1 MKKIKAVALV
11 LIMILCGAAF
21 ARGMQVE
28 AKANAVQEKLSGEV
42 FRFHVLAN
50 SDSKEDQE
58 LKMKVKEAVV
68 DYMCENLSNAG
79 NAAEAKAWAIR
90 HKEELIRTAREVLQ
104 EEGCNDQITAEV
116 VRCEFPD
123 KTYGDIITWEEIF
136 SPSFRLN
143 IASHS
148 FTPMDNTR
156 IRIDTRL
163 NFNSSGSRI
172 FMIAFLK
179 KVNPTSITRKDTI
192 SAAMYSSLPCPKGC
206 SLSAGFSAIFTPI
219 IPMIEEPASD
229 KLLNASAVT
238 DTL

>member
-1 MKKIKAVALV
+1 MKKIKAVVLV

-58 LKMKVKEAVV
+58 LKM
-68 DYMCENLSNAG
+68 NAG

-104 EEGCNDQITAEV
+104 KEGCNDQITAEV

-123 KTYGDIITWEEIF
+123 KTYGDITFPAGWYDALRIKIGKAQGHNWWCVLYPNLCFMDSVHAIVPKEGKEELRSVLTDEEYAMIVKG
-136 SPSFRLN
+136 
-143 IASHS
+143 
-148 FTPMDNTR
+148 TPVK
-156 IRIDTRL
+156 IKW
-163 NFNSSGSRI
+163 F
-172 FMIAFLK
+172 FLQ
-179 KVNPTSITRKDTI
+179 
-192 SAAMYSSLPCPKGC
+192 
-206 SLSAGFSAIFTPI
+206 
-219 IPMIEEPASD
+219 
-229 KLLNASAVT
+229 
-238 DTL
+238 

>member
-1 MKKIKAVALV
+1 MKKIKALALV

-68 DYMCENLSNAG
+68 DYMCENLSDAG

-123 KTYGDIITWEEIF
+123 KTYGDITFPAGWY
-136 SPSFRLN
+136 L
-143 IASHS
+143 
-148 FTPMDNTR
+148 
-156 IRIDTRL
+156 
-163 NFNSSGSRI
+163 
-172 FMIAFLK
+172 
-179 KVNPTSITRKDTI
+179 
-192 SAAMYSSLPCPKGC
+192 SL
-206 SLSAGFSAIFTPI
+206 IHI
-219 IPMIEEPASD
+219 
-229 KLLNASAVT
+229 
-238 DTL
+238 

>member
-123 KTYGDIITWEEIF
+123 KTYGGITFPAGWYDALRIKIGKAQGHNWWCVAF
-136 SPSFRLN
+136 PSL
-143 IASHS
+143 
-148 FTPMDNTR
+148 
-156 IRIDTRL
+156 
-163 NFNSSGSRI
+163 
-172 FMIAFLK
+172 
-179 KVNPTSITRKDTI
+179 
-192 SAAMYSSLPCPKGC
+192 C
-206 SLSAGFSAIFTPI
+206 LSATSEEFADKAAGAGFPDSLTGALDG
-219 IPMIEEPASD
+219 EE
-229 KLLNASAVT
+229 KYEVRFFLLDALGELEKFLYAG
-238 DTL
+238 

>member
-123 KTYGDIITWEEIF
+123 KTYGDIIFPAGWYDA
-136 SPSFRLN
+136 L
-143 IASHS
+143 
-148 FTPMDNTR
+148 R
-156 IRIDTRL
+156 IKIGKAQGHNWWCVLYPKPERRGILPVTVRGSATGKADFARKVWWYFKGVFGGIVGID
-163 NFNSSGSRI
+163 
-172 FMIAFLK
+172 
-179 KVNPTSITRKDTI
+179 
-192 SAAMYSSLPCPKGC
+192 
-206 SLSAGFSAIFTPI
+206 
-219 IPMIEEPASD
+219 E
-229 KLLNASAVT
+229 
-238 DTL
+238 

>member
-68 DYMCENLSNAG
+68 DYMCENLSDAG

-104 EEGCNDQITAEV
+104 EEPERARRTPAKDQRKLPGVNFRTKLTE
-116 VRCEFPD
+116 
-123 KTYGDIITWEEIF
+123 TSS
-136 SPSFRLN
+136 SPQAGTMHFGSRSERHRGTTGGVF
-143 IASHS
+143 
-148 FTPMDNTR
+148 F
-156 IRIDTRL
+156 IRISVL
-163 NFNSSGSRI
+163 WILSMQLFP
-172 FMIAFLK
+172 K
-179 KVNPTSITRKDTI
+179 KGRK
-192 SAAMYSSLPCPKGC
+192 SCGVC
-206 SLSAGFSAIFTPI
+206 
-219 IPMIEEPASD
+219 
-229 KLLNASAVT
+229 
-238 DTL
+238 

>member
-1 MKKIKAVALV
+1 MKKIKALALV

-68 DYMCENLSNAG
+68 DYMCENLSDAG

-123 KTYGDIITWEEIF
+123 KTYGDITFPAGWYDALRIKIGKAQGHNWWCVLYPNLCFLDTTNAVVPDKGKKQLKQVLTEEEY
-136 SPSFRLN
+136 SKVT
-143 IASHS
+143 A
-148 FTPMDNTR
+148 NTKFK
-156 IRIDTRL
+156 IGWY
-163 NFNSSGSRI
+163 FW
-172 FMIAFLK
+172 K
-179 KVNPTSITRKDTI
+179 
-192 SAAMYSSLPCPKGC
+192 
-206 SLSAGFSAIFTPI
+206 
-219 IPMIEEPASD
+219 
-229 KLLNASAVT
+229 
-238 DTL
+238 

>member
-116 VRCEFPD
+116 VRCEFPGS
-123 KTYGDIITWEEIF
+123 KLTETSS
-136 SPSFRLN
+136 SPQAGTMHFGSRSERHRGTTGGVF
-143 IASHS
+143 
-148 FTPMDNTR
+148 F
-156 IRIDTRL
+156 IRISVL
-163 NFNSSGSRI
+163 WILSMQLFP
-172 FMIAFLK
+172 K
-179 KVNPTSITRKDTI
+179 KGRK
-192 SAAMYSSLPCPKGC
+192 SCGVC
-206 SLSAGFSAIFTPI
+206 
-219 IPMIEEPASD
+219 
-229 KLLNASAVT
+229 
-238 DTL
+238 

>member
-1 MKKIKAVALV
+1 MLSILLVSKTGGTYENEKIKAVVLV

-79 NAAEAKAWAIR
+79 NAAEAKAWAIC

-123 KTYGDIITWEEIF
+123 KTYGDITFPAGWYDALRIKIERHRGTTGGVF
-136 SPSFRLN
+136 F
-143 IASHS
+143 
-148 FTPMDNTR
+148 
-156 IRIDTRL
+156 IRISVL
-163 NFNSSGSRI
+163 WILSMQLFP
-172 FMIAFLK
+172 K
-179 KVNPTSITRKDTI
+179 KGRK
-192 SAAMYSSLPCPKGC
+192 SCGVC
-206 SLSAGFSAIFTPI
+206 
-219 IPMIEEPASD
+219 
-229 KLLNASAVT
+229 
-238 DTL
+238 